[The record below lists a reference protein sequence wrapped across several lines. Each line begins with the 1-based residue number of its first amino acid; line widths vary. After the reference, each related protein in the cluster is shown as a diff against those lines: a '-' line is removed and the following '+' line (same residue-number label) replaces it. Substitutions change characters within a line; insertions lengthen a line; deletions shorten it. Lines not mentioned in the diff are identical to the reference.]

1 MGMSSD
7 REFVDRVRSAA
18 DIVRTVG
25 EYLHLRKA
33 GRRYVG
39 LCPFHAEKT
48 PSFSVDEQ
56 KQLFHCFGCGAGGD
70 VFKFLMLHEKLEFR
84 EALEM
89 LAEKHGIEIPR
100 RQDSRPRGLKDR
112 LYDANAAAAEYFR
125 GALAH
130 RDAGRPAREYLAS
143 RGIRSGTIERLGIGY
158 APREWEGLK
167 KHLLSRGFTP
177 AELATSGL
185 VVSKTDGSGSYDRFR
200 ERIIFPIVSTG
211 GKIVGF
217 GGRTIAGTSTSAP
230 ARQEPKYMNSPE
242 TAIYSKSETLYGLY
256 QARDAVRRERV
267 AVLVEGYL
275 DFASLFEAGIENVVA
290 SLGTAFTDGHA
301 RLLARFVDG
310 VVVNYDADTAGRAA
324 ALRSLAPLVARG
336 LGVKVFRLPAGEDPD
351 LFVRR
356 AGAEAYRRQ
365 LETAPEYMDY
375 AIEEAVSGRDL
386 SSPKEKVAALNQVLP
401 LLAALESPVE
411 RSHYV
416 PVLADR
422 LALDDAV
429 VMDQL
434 ARAAKEKKLAI
445 APPLPARPGAEQPLL
460 AEAGLVRVLV
470 EDVTARR
477 ELVTQLELEALGE
490 IVIRPILTEI
500 RVMAAREEE
509 IGYAALS
516 ARFADERIVRL
527 LGHIA
532 MQTEPVGDLNYA
544 RSCIASLQRDHLLA
558 ECRRIQR
565 RIEATADGSVHAELT
580 AKKFEMSQRIREL
593 S

>member
-1 MGMSSD
+1 MSSD
-7 REFVDRVRSAA
+7 RELVDRVRSAA

-100 RQDSRPRGLKDR
+100 RQDLQPRGLKDR

-125 GALAH
+125 SALAH
-130 RDAGRPAREYLAS
+130 KDAGRPARDYLAR
-143 RGIRSGTIERLGIGY
+143 RGIRSGTIERLGVGY

-167 KHLLSRGFTP
+167 RHLLGKGFTA

-185 VVSKTDGSGSYDRFR
+185 VVSKSDGSGSYDRFR
-200 ERIIFPIVSTG
+200 ERVIFPIVSTG

-217 GGRTIAGTSTSAP
+217 GGRTIAAQNGE
-230 ARQEPKYMNSPE
+230 RQEPKYMNSPE

-267 AVLVEGYL
+267 AVLVAGYM

-290 SLGTAFTDGHA
+290 SCGTAFTDGHA
-301 RLLARFVDG
+301 RQLARFVDG
-310 VVVNYDADTAGRAA
+310 VVVNYDADNAGRAA
-324 ALRSLAPLVARG
+324 ALRSLSPLVAKG
-336 LGVKVFRLPAGEDPD
+336 LGVKVFRLPTGEDPD
-351 LFVRR
+351 LYVRR
-356 AGAEAYRRQ
+356 AGAETYRRE
-365 LETAPEYMDY
+365 LEAAPAYMDY
-375 AIEEAVSGRDL
+375 AIEEAVAGRDL
-386 SSPKEKVAALNQVLP
+386 GSPKEKVNALNQVLP

-416 PVLADR
+416 PILADR
-422 LALDDAV
+422 LSLDDAV

-434 ARAAKEKKLAI
+434 ARAAKEKKLTI
-445 APPLPARPGAEQPLL
+445 APPPPARPGGEQPLL

-470 EDVTARR
+470 EDTVARR
-477 ELVTQLELEALGE
+477 ELVPQLELEHLGE
-490 IVIRPILTEI
+490 TGIGPILTEI
-500 RVMAAREEE
+500 RVMSARDEE

-527 LGHIA
+527 IGRIA